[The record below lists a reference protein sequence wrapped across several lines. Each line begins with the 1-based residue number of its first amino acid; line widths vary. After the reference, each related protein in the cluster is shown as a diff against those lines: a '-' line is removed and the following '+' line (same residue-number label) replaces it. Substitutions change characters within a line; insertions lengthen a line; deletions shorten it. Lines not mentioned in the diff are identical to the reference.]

1 MGEDAIMHAPSEH
14 ITGAVAT
21 DKSDGVAAAELGHD
35 IRIVAVIGWC
45 VHGEVRCV
53 A

>member
-21 DKSDGVAAAELGHD
+21 DKSDGVAAAELGHG
-35 IRIVAVIGWC
+35 IRVVVVIWRC
-45 VHGEVRCV
+45 VHGEMRCV